1 MVLYSWVAWEWEGTP
16 HRMFLLIPWSGCT
29 GSFFCSTASYTAVW
43 AMQLLAL
50 REPLNQGFEHLC
62 NGPLCKQHG
71 NVLLAFVVLS
81 VKSCHRFFHSNLQP
95 WAWQVDQVWPC
106 LSSWPHDNWEYFHQH
121 VRELSTK
128 GICFTCSF
136 LVLSTQTGQWC
147 RVCHEQY
154 LLSFALR
161 YTVGQSCSI
170 TSLSVGGWRSDN
182 LRLVSELSRLFYW
195 ICRKSQVGNN
205 VLNHSR
211 FYHILAVLWENDE
224 WCLQIARTSSRHW
237 CNLPLVVTWKVWWA
251 SKECWFGDS
260 TDVTW
265 GVSSKTHHCSTWAAL
280 SQLCLH
286 DVIWRG
292 MAPHPKLQH
301 LQPCHDATDVCPT
314 GCWSTRP
321 VMFDSPPG
329 LDTLLFSLVATWK
342 KSVDL
347 SPSSSVGWNSKDRL
361 KGWKNERIKE

>member
-1 MVLYSWVAWEWEGTP
+1 M
-16 HRMFLLIPWSGCT
+16 
-29 GSFFCSTASYTAVW
+29 
-43 AMQLLAL
+43 
-50 REPLNQGFEHLC
+50 
-62 NGPLCKQHG
+62 
-71 NVLLAFVVLS
+71 
-81 VKSCHRFFHSNLQP
+81 
-95 WAWQVDQVWPC
+95 
-106 LSSWPHDNWEYFHQH
+106 
-121 VRELSTK
+121 
-128 GICFTCSF
+128 
-136 LVLSTQTGQWC
+136 LSTQTGQWC

-292 MAPHPKLQH
+292 WHHIQNFNIFNHAMMQRMYAPLDVDQRGQWC
-301 LQPCHDATDVCPT
+301 LTVRQALTPCFSL
-314 GCWSTRP
+314 WW
-321 VMFDSPPG
+321 PPG
-329 LDTLLFSLVATWK
+329 
-342 KSVDL
+342 KS
-347 SPSSSVGWNSKDRL
+347 R
-361 KGWKNERIKE
+361 